1 MTEHPG
7 ILLTI
12 TFISSVIPA
21 FYPLPYSAYFCTVIS
36 KDTIARIID
45 TARIDEVVGDFVHL
59 KKRGVNL
66 IGLCPFHNEKTPSFT
81 VSIPKGIY
89 KCFGCGKA
97 GNSVSFV
104 MEHEH
109 FTYREALK
117 YLATKYNIPVE
128 EKEKTSEEIIEESR
142 KESLYIINSFAQN
155 YFTEQLFNS
164 EAGQSIALSYF
175 EERGLRK
182 DTIEK
187 FKLGY
192 CPADGDAFT
201 THAIKAGFQLELLQ
215 QLGLSTQYQK
225 DFFRGRVMF
234 TIHSVSGKVLGFGGR
249 TLSADKKTPKYINSP
264 ETEIYFK
271 SKIVYGIYQARKA
284 ITEDN
289 ECYLVEGYM
298 DVISLHQSGIE
309 NVVASSG
316 TSLTQDQ
323 VRLIKRYSTN
333 LTILYDGDA
342 AGVKAALR
350 GLEIALEEG
359 MNVKVVLLPA
369 EDDPDTYVQKLGADG
384 FRKYIEENK
393 KDLIHLKTDLYL
405 EEAKNDPVKIAGI
418 IKDIVVSISLIPD
431 PITRSLYL
439 KQTAR
444 SLNVEEQLLISEINK
459 ILRQKATN
467 KLNPYDKAS
476 VESQEVMPEIKTQ
489 PTFSFHLDEPQERDI
504 VRLLLENS
512 NFEIEG
518 ENAIARILRNLLDVE
533 IENPVYRKMIEEY
546 KSYYEHNEFLPQ
558 VYFIAHDDE
567 SVKQL
572 TIDLLQSPYELSDNW
587 WKMHDVPITDKQFL
601 ARKDIVKSISM
612 LKLKKIIKMKS
623 DVEARLKEL
632 QAESVTNNYEEIMLC
647 QKETMQLQQFIKKL
661 SADTGTVV
669 LPYLK
674 Q

>member
-1 MTEHPG
+1 M
-7 ILLTI
+7 I
-12 TFISSVIPA
+12 A
-21 FYPLPYSAYFCTVIS
+21 
-36 KDTIARIID
+36 KDTINRIVD
-45 TARIDEVVGDFVHL
+45 AARIDEVVGDFVHL

-97 GNSVSFV
+97 GNAVSFV

-128 EKEKTSEEIIEESR
+128 EKERTEEEIQEETR

-155 YFTEQLFNS
+155 YFSEQLLHS
-164 EAGQSIALSYF
+164 EEGQNIGMSYF
-175 EERGLRK
+175 EERGLRR
-182 DTIEK
+182 DTIEN

-192 CPADGDAFT
+192 CPSAGDAFT
-201 THAIKAGFQLELLQ
+201 QEAIRSGYKIELLQ
-215 QLGLSTQYQK
+215 QLGLTSQYDK
-225 DFFRGRVMF
+225 DFFRGRVLF
-234 TIHSVSGKVLGFGGR
+234 TIQSVSGKVLGFGGR
-249 TLSADKKTPKYINSP
+249 TLSADKKIPKYINSP
-264 ETEIYFK
+264 ETEIYLK

-284 ITEDN
+284 ITQSD

-323 VRLIKRYSTN
+323 VRLIKRYTTN

-384 FRKYIEENK
+384 FRKFIADNK

-405 EEAKNDPVKIAGI
+405 EEAKNDPVKVAGI
-418 IKDIVVSISLIPD
+418 IKDIVQSIALIPD
-431 PITRSLYL
+431 SITRSLYL

-444 SLNVEEQLLISEINK
+444 TLHVEEQLLVSESNK
-459 ILRQKATN
+459 LLRQKAVN
-467 KLNPYDKAS
+467 KLNPYDKAT
-476 VESQEVMPEIKTQ
+476 VETQDFLPAAKTQ
-489 PTFSFHLDEPQERDI
+489 PVFTFHLDEPQERDI

-518 ENAIARILRNLLDVE
+518 ENAIARILRNLYDVE
-533 IENPVYRKMIEEY
+533 IENESYRKIVDEY
-546 KSYYEHNEFLPQ
+546 RSYYQHNEFLPQ
-558 VYFIAHDDE
+558 AFFITHEDE
-567 SVKQL
+567 NVKKITL
-572 TIDLLQSPYELSDNW
+572 DLLQSPYELSENW
-587 WKMHDVPITDKQFL
+587 LKMHDVPITDKQFL
-601 ARKDIVKSISM
+601 ARKDIVKAISI
-612 LKLKKIIKMKS
+612 LKLKKIIKMKN
-623 DVEARLKEL
+623 DVEIRLKEL
-632 QAESVTNNYEEIMLC
+632 QELSINDNYDEIMLC
-647 QKETMQLQQFIKKL
+647 QKESIQLQSFIKKL
-661 SADTGTVV
+661 AADTGTVV